1 MKLTLEEIGRMAGV
15 SRSTVSRV
23 INNEKSVRPEVR
35 QRVQDVI
42 NQTGFRPNAAA
53 RSLASNRTGVI
64 GLVIPHRVHTLFDD
78 PYFPLLIQGVSQASN
93 TAEATLAL
101 FIFQT
106 EAEERD
112 LYPRLVGSGTVDG
125 VIITATRMG
134 DPLLTRLA
142 GGDLPYVVVGRP
154 DEAERVTYVDADNH
168 GGSRAAALHLCNMGY
183 RRIGYIGAPTST
195 TAGIDRR
202 SGFLEGLAVCGA
214 TPTDDLMRDGDYTE
228 ESGYLAMRSLL
239 SSRPEAVFVATDT
252 MAVGALRA
260 LNEAQVSVPN
270 DIGLMSFDGLPPS
283 ERSLPK
289 LTTVRQPVTATGVR
303 AVELLLGLVNG
314 DIEGP
319 IHEIMPTE
327 LVIRESC
334 GAARLLETD
343 LSND

>member
-23 INNEKSVRPEVR
+23 INSEKSVRPEVR

-42 NQTGFRPNAAA
+42 NQTGFRPNPAA

-93 TAEATLAL
+93 AAETTLAL
-101 FIFQT
+101 FIFQS
-106 EAEERD
+106 EAEEQD

-134 DPLLTRLA
+134 DPLLNRLA
-142 GGDLPYVVVGRP
+142 SGDLPYVVVGRP
-154 DEAERVTYVDADNH
+154 DEAGPVTYVDVDNH
-168 GGSRAAALHLCNMGY
+168 GGARTAALHLCNLGY
-183 RRIGYIGAPTST
+183 RRIAYIGAPTST

-228 ESGYLAMRSLL
+228 ESGYRAMRSLL
-239 SSRPEAVFVATDT
+239 PSRPEAVFVATDT

-260 LNEAQVSVPN
+260 LNESGVSVPN

-283 ERSLPK
+283 ERSLPR

-314 DIEGP
+314 EVEGP
-319 IHEIMPTE
+319 IHEVMPTE
-327 LVIRESC
+327 LVIRDSC

-343 LSND
+343 LASD